1 MKLEIPKNSKDWNTN
16 TDDPIINTFR
26 ELMIE
31 NNEYEGEPNIGIFW
45 YDVNKHEL
53 FGVYSIPADMVQFQK
68 SNYFDGNIKTFSKMH
83 YAIWKKEQYK
93 KRDRRFL
100 GDYTLT
106 PRGRIFEIEDK
117 GFLVCT
123 GEWINNHP
131 EAKGKI
137 LFEFDLPEDK
147 TEFRVDEHWD
157 IGHGWSDKVN

>member
-1 MKLEIPKNSKDWNTN
+1 MKLEIDRNSTDWNIS

-31 NNEYEGEPNIGIFW
+31 NNEYTGEPNIGIFW
-45 YDVNKHEL
+45 YDVNKQEL
-53 FGVYSIPADMVQFQK
+53 FGVYSIPAEMVSFQK
-68 SNYFDGNIKTFSKMH
+68 SNYFNGNVRTFSKMH

-106 PRGRIFEIEDK
+106 PRGRIFEIEDR

-123 GEWINNHP
+123 GEWINNHL
-131 EAKGKI
+131 EAKEKI

>member
-31 NNEYEGEPNIGIFW
+31 TNEYEGEPNIGIFW

-53 FGVYSIPADMVQFQK
+53 FGVYSVPSDMIQFQK
-68 SNYFDGNIKTFSKMH
+68 SNYFDGNIRTFSKMH

-93 KRDRRFL
+93 KKDRRFL

-123 GEWINNHP
+123 GKWINNHP
-131 EAKGKI
+131 EAKEKI

>member
-1 MKLEIPKNSKDWNTN
+1 MKLEIPKNSKDWDTN

-53 FGVYSIPADMVQFQK
+53 FGVYSVPADMIQFQR
-68 SNYFDGNIKTFSKMH
+68 SNYFNGNIRTFSKMH
-83 YAIWKKEQYK
+83 YAVWKKEQYK

-131 EAKGKI
+131 EAKEKI